1 VTQPILNAGER
12 TRTFEW
18 SDPLAT
24 ATAVRDLPGLE
35 AIRKV
40 AAGELPP
47 PPIASLLGMTITHVD
62 RGHVIFALEPAEW
75 MYNPIGSVHGGVA
88 ATMLD
93 SSLGCAVHTTL
104 DAGVAYTTSDLQV
117 RYVRA
122 LSASSGRVLAESRVV
137 HSGRRLATAEGRL
150 YAEADGKLFAHGST
164 SCLILG

>member
-1 VTQPILNAGER
+1 MTQPGLER
-12 TRTFEW
+12 SRTFSW

-24 ATAVRDLPGLE
+24 ATALRDLPGLE
-35 AIRKV
+35 AIRMV

-47 PPIASLLGMTITHVD
+47 PPIAELLGMEITHAE
-62 RGHVIFALEPAEW
+62 RGHVTFALEPAEW

-88 ATMLD
+88 ATVLD
-93 SSLGCAVHTTL
+93 SSLGCAIHTTL

-122 LSASSGRVLAESRVV
+122 MSAGMGRVLAESRVV

-150 YAEADGKLFAHGST
+150 YVERDGKLLAHATT
-164 SCLILG
+164 SCMIL